1 MKSRTTRKT
10 ILFMEPFS
18 LRGCGQTLEPGVYL
32 VETDEELLEGLS
44 FVAYQRTKTFIHLH
58 SSLGRP
64 GTSRTLSVSGD
75 DLDTAINI
83 GRAARERD
91 ERAQHVGAANA
102 AADLSALD
110 RADDDGMNHSGWD
123 ASRSLN

>member
-1 MKSRTTRKT
+1 MKSRTTKKT
-10 ILFMEPFS
+10 VMLTEPFS
-18 LRGCGQTLEPGVYL
+18 LRGCSQSLEPGVYL

-44 FVAYQRTKTFIHLH
+44 FRAFQRTKTFIHLH

-83 GRAARERD
+83 GRAARER
-91 ERAQHVGAANA
+91 EARAQHVGAGDA
-102 AADLSALD
+102 AADLSALY
-110 RADDDGMNHSGWD
+110 RADDDGMNNNGWD
-123 ASRSLN
+123 APGSLN